1 MAKKK
6 KTPIVHF
13 DNMGI
18 HRLLYS
24 VADVSLLSEMGDMA
38 LKPLLDYDAKHNS
51 NYVETLEWYL
61 KYNGSIQA
69 VAEAMYTHRN
79 TVIYRISNIK
89 KLLQCELD
97 TTEERLIYQI
107 AYFIRSM

>member
-1 MAKKK
+1 
-6 KTPIVHF
+6 
-13 DNMGI
+13 MGI

-24 VADVSLLSEMGDMA
+24 VTDTELLKEMGDTA
-38 LKPLLDYDAKHNS
+38 LKPLLDYDEKHNS

-61 KYNGSIQA
+61 KFNGSIQA
-69 VAEAMYTHRN
+69 VAEAMFTHRN
-79 TVIYRISNIK
+79 TVIYRITNIK

-97 TTEERLIYQI
+97 TTEERLIYQM